1 MLFVKKVDKSVDMEL
16 VDEIVRAYLDGVRA
30 NQGVANI
37 DLSGRDIVELFRYCL
52 CRALDL
58 QTKENIS
65 GGEEFYQAIGYDLL
79 MPIIASSNLYA
90 MNTEH
95 RHGLLEACIHCL
107 VLARKRANV

>member
-16 VDEIVRAYLDGVRA
+16 VNEIVRAYLDGIRA

-37 DLSGRDIVELFRYCL
+37 DLSGKDIVELFRYCL

-58 QTKENIS
+58 QTKENIL
-65 GGEEFYQAIGYDLL
+65 GGEEFYQAVGHDLL
-79 MPIIASSNLYA
+79 MPIVTSGNLYA
-90 MNTEH
+90 MSTEH